1 MLAYNRSETEV
12 KKLAV
17 FFLGGVLAYGSGP
30 RHEKVS
36 KDLKNVDPS
45 STVDVIVQWNSGAK
59 QEQDDKV
66 SNWGG
71 RTKHKFSSVKA
82 GKYSLPAYAV
92 STLANDPDVAFISP
106 DRPVSA
112 KLDYS
117 AAAINASAAW
127 RRHLNGNGI
136 TVAIIDS
143 GINDSPELGTKGSV
157 VYSEDFTGEFQQA
170 KDVRDT
176 HNAPDLFG
184 HGQHVAGIIG
194 SNGHGSSCAT
204 CTRTMTG
211 IAPGVKFVNLRA
223 LDENGAGTDSS
234 VIAAIDRA
242 IELKDTYKIRV
253 INLSLGRPVYES
265 YKQDPLC
272 QAVER
277 AWQAGIVVVVAA
289 GNDGRDN
296 SMGTNGYGSI
306 NAPGNDPYV
315 ITVGAMKT
323 MGTTDRTDDRVA
335 SYSSKGPSLIDSIVK
350 PDIVAPGNQVVSL
363 LANPKDTLATQH
375 PSNKIPVSY
384 YQTVKATG
392 SKVPDST
399 LYFSLSG
406 TSMATPVVTGAVA
419 DLLQAHSSL
428 TPDQVKAQLMLT
440 AYKTFPSSSTAT
452 DPTTGESFVS
462 YYDLFTVGAGY
473 LDLAAALSSRVV
485 PSGAALSPTVVYD
498 SVSGT
503 AGLAADTSSAWYLNP
518 AFSPDAVWV
527 PSNFLSGASGTS
539 SGDVD
544 ANMTVLRELGTVDA
558 NMTVLREL
566 STVDANMTVLRELNT
581 IHTNMTV
588 LRELNTI
595 DPNMTVLRELSIL
608 TNGEN

>member
-1 MLAYNRSETEV
+1 VA
-12 KKLAV
+12 
-17 FFLGGVLAYGSGP
+17 
-30 RHEKVS
+30 
-36 KDLKNVDPS
+36 
-45 STVDVIVQWNSGAK
+45 
-59 QEQDDKV
+59 
-66 SNWGG
+66 NWGG

-92 STLANDPDVAFISP
+92 STLASDPDVAFISP

-117 AAAINASAAW
+117 AAAINATAAW
-127 RRHLNGNGI
+127 SRHLNGSGI
-136 TVAIIDS
+136 TVAVIDS
-143 GINDSPELGTKGSV
+143 GMNVSPELGTTGSV
-157 VYSEDFTGEFQQA
+157 IYSEDFTGEFQQMR
-170 KDVRDT
+170 DVRDT
-176 HNAPDLFG
+176 RNAPDLFG

-194 SNGHGSSCAT
+194 SNGHGSSCPT

-242 IELKDTYKIRV
+242 IELKNTYKIRI

-296 SMGTNGYGSI
+296 STGTNGYGSI

-323 MGTTDRTDDRVA
+323 MGTNGRTDDRIA
-335 SYSSKGPSLIDSIVK
+335 SYSSKGPSLIDNVVK

-363 LANPKDTLATQH
+363 LANANATLAVQH
-375 PSNKIPVSY
+375 PSNRVPVSY
-384 YQTVKATG
+384 YQAVRATG
-392 SKVPDST
+392 YKVPNST
-399 LYFSLSG
+399 IYFNLSG

-428 TPDQVKAQLMLT
+428 TPDQVKARLMLT
-440 AYKTFPSSSTAT
+440 AYKTFPGSSTAT
-452 DPTTGESFVS
+452 EPSTGESFVS

-473 LDLAAALSSRVV
+473 LDLAAALSSQTI
-485 PSGAALSPTVVYD
+485 PSGTAQSPVVAFD

-503 AGLAADTSSAWYLNP
+503 ASLVADKSSAWYLNP
-518 AFSPDAVWV
+518 TFSPDAVWV
-527 PSNFLSGASGTS
+527 PNSFVSGAAGTDSGN
-539 SGDVD
+539 VD
-544 ANMTVLRELGTVDA
+544 ANMTILRELGTVDTNMTVLREL
-558 NMTVLREL
+558 N
-566 STVDANMTVLRELNT
+566 TVDANMTVLRELNT
-581 IHTNMTV
+581 I
-588 LRELNTI
+588 
-595 DPNMTVLRELSIL
+595 
-608 TNGEN
+608 

>member
-1 MLAYNRSETEV
+1 V

-45 STVDVIVQWNSGAK
+45 STVDVIVQWNSGAN

-127 RRHLNGNGI
+127 SRHLNGNGI
-136 TVAIIDS
+136 TVAVIDS
-143 GINDSPELGTKGSV
+143 GMNESPELGTKGSV

-194 SNGHGSSCAT
+194 SNGHGSSCAS

-242 IELKDTYKIRV
+242 RV
-253 INLSLGRPVYES
+253 LRHGERGTATTTPGSGLGLYSAVQRMEAQDGTLDVHQRPGGGTRITLTLPTLPAI
-265 YKQDPLC
+265 DPPRPT
-272 QAVER
+272 ER
-277 AWQAGIVVVVAA
+277 
-289 GNDGRDN
+289 
-296 SMGTNGYGSI
+296 
-306 NAPGNDPYV
+306 
-315 ITVGAMKT
+315 TVRWD
-323 MGTTDRTDDRVA
+323 GTT
-335 SYSSKGPSLIDSIVK
+335 
-350 PDIVAPGNQVVSL
+350 
-363 LANPKDTLATQH
+363 
-375 PSNKIPVSY
+375 
-384 YQTVKATG
+384 
-392 SKVPDST
+392 
-399 LYFSLSG
+399 SG
-406 TSMATPVVTGAVA
+406 
-419 DLLQAHSSL
+419 
-428 TPDQVKAQLMLT
+428 
-440 AYKTFPSSSTAT
+440 
-452 DPTTGESFVS
+452 
-462 YYDLFTVGAGY
+462 
-473 LDLAAALSSRVV
+473 
-485 PSGAALSPTVVYD
+485 GAA
-498 SVSGT
+498 
-503 AGLAADTSSAWYLNP
+503 
-518 AFSPDAVWV
+518 
-527 PSNFLSGASGTS
+527 
-539 SGDVD
+539 
-544 ANMTVLRELGTVDA
+544 
-558 NMTVLREL
+558 
-566 STVDANMTVLRELNT
+566 
-581 IHTNMTV
+581 
-588 LRELNTI
+588 
-595 DPNMTVLRELSIL
+595 
-608 TNGEN
+608 